1 MQNYQP
7 PPIPN
12 PTASCGL
19 ATSSLVC
26 GIFGVVFGPISGIPA
41 IITGHMALGRIKK
54 SGGILQGHGKAVA
67 GLVLGY
73 IFSALFFVL
82 AVLAGAGFAA
92 SNSAITTARRLTAM
106 ATAVAIE
113 SAVNNYLTEYG
124 TLPHAGTSDATIVTS
139 TDTDLLHVLLGMEG
153 AMNKR
158 SIKFLSVRE
167 GRENKNGLIYAS
179 DGRSVIGEVVTMFAW
194 IWILTRS
201 WMRVARPWLIGGLLS
216 GVMVLTASLEPRMTS
231 RLGNA
236 IIQQKKAP
244 FLSPDTPWVQSI
256 MTVPQ

>member
-179 DGRSVIGEVVTMFAW
+179 DGRSVIGLFDPWGGGYNVRLDLDSDKKLDARGETLVN
-194 IWILTRS
+194 R
-201 WMRVARPWLIGGLLS
+201 RVAVWSNGPDRKS
-216 GVMVLTASLEPRMTS
+216 GTEDDVKT
-231 RLGNA
+231 
-236 IIQQKKAP
+236 
-244 FLSPDTPWVQSI
+244 W
-256 MTVPQ
+256 